1 MLFNSQRDFLIKILG
16 ILFLTTSVYRIN
28 IKEQREEELKNF
40 GLPENFDYLIIIIEF
55 LIGYSLL
62 FLPKYEKIT
71 LQILLIFIICACVLI
86 LIRKMPKLL
95 NEFDFVFTFQPTFM
109 SWVLHLTYLMI
120 VISLLI

>member
-1 MLFNSQRDFLIKILG
+1 MEYSNRENFVIKMLGFLFIG
-16 ILFLTTSVYRIN
+16 TSLYRLSIE
-28 IKEQREEELKNF
+28 EQRKEELKNF

-109 SWVLHLTYLMI
+109 SWVLHLTYLII

>member
-16 ILFLTTSVYRIN
+16 ILFLTTSVYRIG

-40 GLPENFDYLIIIIEF
+40 GLLENFDYLIIIIEF

-71 LQILLIFIICACVLI
+71 LQILFIFIICACVLI
-86 LIRKMPKLL
+86 LIRKLPKLL
-95 NEFDFVFTFQPTFM
+95 NEFDSVFTFQPTFM
-109 SWVLHLTYLMI
+109 SWVLHLTYLII